1 MKLIKLFIL
10 FFLAMLYQG
19 CEDEGGQILNED
31 LIFKNSNEI
40 QIPPFKYALTQGD
53 TVLVRGDLSFSS
65 ATVDTVP
72 PTPVLS
78 WDSVKSNIICA
89 AIFINSIQTDDKTI
103 TNDTSDIVWIWHSG
117 LSGGENGL
125 VKFEQGVSQ
134 INPDK
139 PESLL
144 RAPPLN
150 NGQTYYW
157 AVWAWDNS
165 GIKINF
171 SSRQLKFTVRQ

>member
-1 MKLIKLFIL
+1 MKLIKLVSL
-10 FFLAMLYQG
+10 FFLALLYQG
-19 CEDEGGQILNED
+19 CEDEDGQLLNEE
-31 LIFKNSNEI
+31 LIFKHSQEI
-40 QIPPFKYALTQGD
+40 VVPPFKYALTPGD
-53 TVLVRGDLSFSS
+53 TVLVRGDLSFNS

-78 WDSVKSNIICA
+78 WDSVKSNIVCA
-89 AIFINSIQTDDKTI
+89 AIFVNSIQTNDQTI
-103 TNDTSDIVWIWHSG
+103 TNDTLDIVWIWHSG

-125 VKFEQGVSQ
+125 VKFEQGVRQ
-134 INPDK
+134 INTSQ

-165 GIKINF
+165 GITIKF
-171 SSRQLKFTVRQ
+171 SSRQLKFTVR